1 MANIYQTPT
10 DQLGS
15 WGPLLQM
22 LLKGGVG
29 AATGGFGSQSAGTL
43 GLGALQAVPS
53 LINLIKLS
61 GEERPNYQI
70 APEQQNAYNL
80 AEQRSKF
87 GFMPQQIGDFNQ
99 NLAQTQ
105 NTDYYNARN
114 MAGGGLAQALLGR
127 LSGQR
132 LGALNQFAAQ
142 DAQMQNQNVNALYGQ
157 AGRMQSQRNMATQ
170 QDINYRMAKEQAAGR
185 GLSSGL
191 TNIAS
196 GINSNQALGLGFGN
210 SGLAQG
216 ANGGSGGQNMPNYS
230 GAPTLNQP
238 SYNPYGPENNPYGG
252 QNLSPYNQ
260 TSTPGRSPFG
270 GGLWNP
276 YDYTM
281 PSPSSP
287 YKQPPML
294 SSGN

>member
-87 GFMPQQIGDFNQ
+87 GFMPQQIGAFNQ

-196 GINSNQALGLGFGN
+196 GINSNQALGLGFGK
-210 SGLAQG
+210 SGLGGA
-216 ANGGSGGQNMPNYS
+216 ANGSSNSTYAGSAPWQAPMSPTSNFNMV
-230 GAPTLNQP
+230 
-238 SYNPYGPENNPYGG
+238 NPEG
-252 QNLSPYNQ
+252 
-260 TSTPGRSPFG
+260 TFG
-270 GGLWNP
+270 GTPQQYQNPTNPWGGNLWNP
-276 YDYTM
+276 YQQT
-281 PSPSSP
+281 SP
-287 YKQPPML
+287 YKQPSML
-294 SSGN
+294 STGG